1 MDDNA
6 VKLFEMEVAHIGINA
21 SEEQEAA
28 GWADQFLS
36 LMGLAK
42 RETPISFFSDELVE
56 IMKKNGRGQH
66 GHIGFRV
73 NNCEKA
79 MEYFVNRG
87 MTTIEETKKF
97 DEEGHCIFVYFEQ
110 EIGGFAIHLTQR
122 A

>member
-1 MDDNA
+1 MDENA
-6 VKLFEMEVAHIGINA
+6 VKLFEMEVAHVGINA
-21 SEEQEAA
+21 SDEDEAS
-28 GWADQFLS
+28 GWADQFLA

-42 RETPISFFSDELVE
+42 RETPASFFSDELVE
-56 IMKKNGRGQH
+56 IMKKNGRGKN

-79 MEYFVNRG
+79 IAYFLERG

-97 DEEGHCIFVYFEQ
+97 DESGACIFAYFDQ
-110 EIGGFAIHLTQR
+110 EIGGFALHLTQR